1 MRPASVP
8 GWLKPQSLHI
18 STRCSLPAQGAPRQ
32 HAAEA
37 VQRATELRNE
47 ANDAA
52 ARLVEATSAQAQ
64 AEREALAALDAA
76 KEAKE
81 RRAEAMMRV
90 EATRAAAIQA
100 ENEASEAV
108 LEVDKAPQLCRDT
121 GYTMLPTW
129 DVYVSVHCVKATG
142 KSAGRVEYDVE
153 AQLLH
158 NHEAQQAQEATIEE
172 CKAALQRASELVLS
186 LKEQLKQA
194 ELAEIAAHGALD
206 GAQMHLTFLLDEQ
219 AELISGEWH
228 AEWMAEQRGLAH
240 GVDAVQDAWGAALGY
255 VRERLEALHHAGF
268 VEHAVLGYTRSDAA
282 DWKSFWQPKVTHQP
296 SLPCKAPYPCQCSLC
311 ACRSQAAGR
320 SGALSSGGDGGVFD
334 LSPAQLA
341 GSEADAVQQ
350 SSSRIAIG
358 TRVAGVIRVH
368 AESAAA
374 GVADI
379 NAQLCE
385 VLHEARDYRRLDLLK
400 NSSKT
405 PSIKAKSFL
414 PKNLAQLGIYDVIW
428 NVQEGGGGA
437 PIHPSSPP
445 RPESS
450 SSRPLSPRSASPRP
464 VPGLI
469 RIPRTSPSRP
479 EPPRSASPRSASP
492 AAAQP
497 SLRRASSFG
506 ASRRAGRPMHSGAP
520 GHERRAMTNPHSAL
534 LLEVHARL
542 LRTTG
547 SSFAYLSGRAQL
559 AENLPWIS
567 VGRPADT
574 CATDLQEFSATRGAT
589 LHRHVSRRTE
599 LAASVPTLISPTLTS
614 PILTWEVRNVEPA
627 FSDGF
632 TMSPPSS
639 PVKHQAQ
646 LAKYAALAS
655 KFNALVQ
662 GQQVYSDQV
671 YSDQARDQASTTKN
685 TARSRDG
692 RAAGGAHHGPR
703 REQHHDQRNEA
714 DRGRCHIWEYSC

>member
-52 ARLVEATSAQAQ
+52 ARLVEATAAQAHT
-64 AEREALAALDAA
+64 EREALAAMDAA

-81 RRAEAMMRV
+81 RRAEALKRV

-108 LEVDKAPQLCRDT
+108 LEVDKAPQLCMDT
-121 GYTMLPTW
+121 GYTRLPTW

-153 AQLLH
+153 AQLLQ

-172 CKAALQRASELVLS
+172 CKAALQRAIENVLS

-341 GSEADAVQQ
+341 GSQANAVQQ

-368 AESAAA
+368 AESATA

-414 PKNLAQLGIYDVIW
+414 PKNLAQLGIFDVIW
-428 NVQEGGGGA
+428 NVQEGRGSA
-437 PIHPSSPP
+437 PIPSSP

-450 SSRPLSPRSASPRP
+450 PRPLSPRSASPRP
-464 VPGLI
+464 
-469 RIPRTSPSRP
+469 IPRTSSPRP

-492 AAAQP
+492 AASQP
-497 SLRRASSFG
+497 SVRRAASFG
-506 ASRRAGRPMHSGAP
+506 ASRRGGRPMHSGVP

-559 AENLPWIS
+559 DEDLPWICI
-567 VGRPADT
+567 GRPADA
-574 CATDLQEFSATRGAT
+574 CAADLEEFSATRGAT
-589 LHRHVSRRTE
+589 LNRPVSRRSG
-599 LAASVPTLISPTLTS
+599 LAASIPTLISPTLISPTLT
-614 PILTWEVRNVEPA
+614 WEVRKVEPA
-627 FSDGF
+627 YSDGF

-662 GQQVYSDQV
+662 GQQVYNDQV
-671 YSDQARDQASTTKN
+671 YSDQASTAK
-685 TARSRDG
+685 TARCCDG
-692 RAAGGAHHGPR
+692 RAAGGARDRPR
-703 REQHHDQRNEA
+703 REQRHDQRNEHEA
-714 DRGRCHIWEYSC
+714 EATDGNTRARRSPILDVHA